1 MSDPRRLLFYI
12 LALGFLVM
20 IISAPIAIA
29 NGYSKNLS
37 NMIPEI
43 ESRRA
48 ILLNSSASSLTDS
61 RLDYSMVENLHN
73 LGFKRI
79 LPQLLAQV
87 ELHFNGKLLP
97 VRARGVENFENF
109 YTDRSIRVNGSIPS
123 SNLEANIGI
132 LLSRKLDLEIG
143 DVVEVIASN
152 NVQKFRIVGIV
163 ECGCP
168 CDDELILSLD
178 DLWMLRPNLSEKIS
192 FVEVISHDLRKFD
205 VSGVKVLFEK
215 PFSQAS
221 TTLIQETFN
230 SVRSWAITIQLTILV
245 AAYFTASKI
254 SMDSERELMILRSIG
269 ATRRKAFLYVF
280 FKSIIVTL
288 LAIITGLA
296 FGTVMAQIVFRGLS
310 ILLSAESYTPPGLE
324 PFDAFQVI
332 GLSLA
337 SALIGS
343 IHPALKASRRDLG
356 EEAWQ
361 SVYQF

>member
-1 MSDPRRLLFYI
+1 MSDSRRLLFYI

-61 RLDYSMVENLHN
+61 KLDYSIVENFHN
-73 LGFKRI
+73 LGVKRI
-79 LPQLLAQV
+79 LPQLLAHV
-87 ELHFNGKLLP
+87 ELRFNDKLIP
-97 VRARGVENFENF
+97 VRVRGVESFETF
-109 YTDRSIRVNGSIPS
+109 YADRGIRVNGSTPS

-132 LLSRKLDLEIG
+132 LLSRRLDLGIG
-143 DVVEVIASN
+143 DIVEIVAN
-152 NVQKFRIVGIV
+152 NDVQKFRIVGIV
-163 ECGCP
+163 DCGCP
-168 CDDELILSLD
+168 CDDELILSLE
-178 DLWMLRPNLSEKIS
+178 DLWMLKPSLSDKIS
-192 FVEVISHDLRKFD
+192 FVEVISHDHDLEKLNL
-205 VSGVKVLFEK
+205 SSVKAFLEK

-230 SVRSWAITIQLTILV
+230 SVRNWAITIQLTILV

-254 SMDSERELMILRSIG
+254 SMDSERELVILRSIG
-269 ATRRKAFLYVF
+269 ATRKKAFVYVF
-280 FKSIIVTL
+280 FKSIIVSL
-288 LAIITGLA
+288 LAIITGLS
-296 FGTVMAQIVFRGLS
+296 FGTITAQIVFRSLS

-324 PFDAFQVI
+324 PFDVLWI
-332 GLSLA
+332 VGLSLT

-343 IHPALKASRRDLG
+343 VYPALKASRRDLG
-356 EEAWQ
+356 EEEW
-361 SVYQF
+361 